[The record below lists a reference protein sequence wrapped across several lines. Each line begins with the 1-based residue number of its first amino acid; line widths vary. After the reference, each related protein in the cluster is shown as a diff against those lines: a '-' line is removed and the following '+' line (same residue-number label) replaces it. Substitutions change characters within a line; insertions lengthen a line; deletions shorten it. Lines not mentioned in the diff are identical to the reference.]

1 MDVQKV
7 NTILVSGNAQLP
19 RATTAYETVRMM
31 TVVLEI
37 EWESERIVNADFS
50 LYSKVS
56 VRFLRKLTVDYCLKQ
71 GLDPLTEVIQ
81 ERFQVFSQ
89 GAVIRALQAAYE
101 RYRLSRQK
109 RLGESPGPPKKQ
121 AE

>member
-1 MDVQKV
+1 MDIRAG

-19 RATTAYETVRMM
+19 RATTAYETVRMI

-37 EWESERIVNADFS
+37 EWECEKIVDADFS

-56 VRFLRKLTVDYCLKQ
+56 VEFLRKLTVGYCLKQ
-71 GLDPLTEVIQ
+71 GLDPLTDIIQ
-81 ERFQVFSQ
+81 ERFQAFSQ

-101 RYRLSRQK
+101 RYRTSRLK
-109 RLGESPGPPKKQ
+109 RLTDGARQQKKT
-121 AE
+121 AD